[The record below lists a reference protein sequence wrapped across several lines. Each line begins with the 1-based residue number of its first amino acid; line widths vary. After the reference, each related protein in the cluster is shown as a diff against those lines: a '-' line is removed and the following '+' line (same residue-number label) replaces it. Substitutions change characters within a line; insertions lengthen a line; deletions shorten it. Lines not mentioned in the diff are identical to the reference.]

1 MPGIKGKYDFLKAYL
16 PDEALKVVKEQIP
29 DLESSIQEI
38 KDMVVTFD
46 PKTIEEMNALITKYE
61 KDYKIVQD
69 LLANV
74 STMLE
79 GARVNVPKPF

>member
-1 MPGIKGKYDFLKAYL
+1 MPGIKDKYDFLKAYL

-29 DLESSIQEI
+29 DLESSIQEV

-69 LLANV
+69 LLAKV